1 LPRAQA
7 EGMIIEGFAR
17 EALEFVADEAIRER
31 LGAGLAA
38 WLARR
43 AS

>member
-1 LPRAQA
+1 
-7 EGMIIEGFAR
+7 MIIEGFAR
-17 EALEFVADEAIRER
+17 EALEFVDDENIRER
-31 LGAGLAA
+31 LGAGLSD